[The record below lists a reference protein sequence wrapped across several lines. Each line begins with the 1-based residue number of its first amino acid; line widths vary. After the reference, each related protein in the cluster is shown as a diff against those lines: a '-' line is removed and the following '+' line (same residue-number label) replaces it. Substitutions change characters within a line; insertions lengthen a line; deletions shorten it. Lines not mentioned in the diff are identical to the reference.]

1 MTDEMIAELVRL
13 AGNLA
18 QEIAG
23 APDGLMAG
31 VLARFRNT
39 LRDELTEALGLQVA
53 ELVADEFMN
62 TVAECKKAIEGPAGC
77 ESVTLQ

>member
-1 MTDEMIAELVRL
+1 MTDELIAELVRL

-39 LRDELTEALGLQVA
+39 LRDELTEALGRQAA

-62 TVAECKKAIEGPAGC
+62 AVAEFKKVIEGPAGC
-77 ESVTLQ
+77 ASVTLQ